1 MSGFIEKLN
10 LEHNEEDA
18 DVAYGILEKIEDR
31 AAAVVSPTRVIF
43 ASITAFIIVSA
54 TLFVLI
60 WVIPYDRVKLEV
72 VYMQGGPGHVVLAE
86 LENDGSREISSV
98 YLSMR
103 FIDKDGNEQGRSD
116 FSSNTIP
123 AHSTIA
129 GDNLEMLISGLSV
142 WENYTIEIT
151 LDYENYAGETRTEI
165 WNHQVGEWTRENF
178 RNSVD
183 YKFM

>member
-1 MSGFIEKLN
+1 MSGIIEKLN

-60 WVIPYDRVKLEV
+60 WVVPYDRVKLEV

-98 YLSMR
+98 YLSML
-103 FIDKDGNEQGRSD
+103 S
-116 FSSNTIP
+116 
-123 AHSTIA
+123 
-129 GDNLEMLISGLSV
+129 LIH
-142 WENYTIEIT
+142 I
-151 LDYENYAGETRTEI
+151 
-165 WNHQVGEWTRENF
+165 
-178 RNSVD
+178 
-183 YKFM
+183 

>member
-1 MSGFIEKLN
+1 MSNIIEKLQVN
-10 LEHNEEDA
+10 HNEEDA

-31 AAAVVSPTRVIF
+31 AAAVVSKKRVIF
-43 ASITAFIIVSA
+43 ASISAFIILSA
-54 TLFVLI
+54 TFFVLI
-60 WVIPYDRVKLEV
+60 WVIPYDRVKVEV
-72 VYMQGGPGHVVLAE
+72 VYMQGGPGHVVLAQ
-86 LENDGSREISSV
+86 LENEGSREISSV
-98 YLSMR
+98 HLSIR

-116 FSSNTIP
+116 FSSNAIP

-129 GDNLEMLISGLSV
+129 GDNLELLISGLSV

-151 LDYENYAGETRTEI
+151 LDYENYAGEKRTEI